1 LLFINVTQVQ
11 QGQPSVISPVRLAEF
26 SKRLDVLDRVRRQ
39 HQDTTRGDLN
49 FSTAVVMGARFPYV
63 SPGGGIGNEFFADG
77 GYFDNT
83 GAGIVHEMMQHL
95 QTKTYKDSLLSKL
108 IANLDFRLIYLSN
121 VAPSKEDRP
130 LSRLTNDLA
139 TPLLTVLGTYGSQT
153 IISNQR
159 LVNFINNPDST
170 KFTEF
175 NLFLETDTLDY
186 PMNWVISDF
195 NLRRMDARLDSLKRD
210 PKFINVLRFR

>member
-1 LLFINVTQVQ
+1 
-11 QGQPSVISPVRLAEF
+11 
-26 SKRLDVLDRVRRQ
+26 
-39 HQDTTRGDLN
+39 
-49 FSTAVVMGARFPYV
+49 
-63 SPGGGIGNEFFADG
+63 
-77 GYFDNT
+77 
-83 GAGIVHEMMQHL
+83 MQHL

-121 VAPSKEDRP
+121 AAPSKEDRP